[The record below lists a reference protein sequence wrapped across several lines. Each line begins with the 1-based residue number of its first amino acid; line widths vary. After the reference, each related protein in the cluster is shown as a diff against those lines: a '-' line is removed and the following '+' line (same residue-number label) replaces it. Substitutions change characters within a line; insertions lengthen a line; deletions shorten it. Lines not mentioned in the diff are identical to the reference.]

1 MDDIKKGFSIH
12 FFLENKCMLIA
23 LLKNQRKKQ
32 KKLKKDKDHKL
43 YTILEEYPNPEI
55 REEGYINSVSEKE
68 VFRRYH
74 KDSYTIINVNLLPYN
89 YKKNNQCNL

>member
-1 MDDIKKGFSIH
+1 
-12 FFLENKCMLIA
+12 MLIA

-55 REEGYINSVSEKE
+55 REEGLSKKE
-68 VFRRYH
+68 VANNYI
-74 KDSYTIINVNLLPYN
+74 KESYKILNLNLLPLPRF
-89 YKKNNQCNL
+89 NLLQSLNKWISY